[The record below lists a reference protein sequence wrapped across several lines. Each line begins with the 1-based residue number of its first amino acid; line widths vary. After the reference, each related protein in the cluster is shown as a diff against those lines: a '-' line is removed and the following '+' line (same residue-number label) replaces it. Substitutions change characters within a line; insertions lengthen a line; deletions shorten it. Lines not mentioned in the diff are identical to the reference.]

1 MSKKPVFK
9 IRHPGAMLKQTLEEL
24 GVSQYRFAKLTGINP
39 TLLNGICN
47 ERRAITAETAIRLG
61 RAFNCSPLSFLRH
74 QEEFDVQEIQNA
86 KRGAFEHICPLPAY
100 ADPVEA

>member
-1 MSKKPVFK
+1 MTRKFK

-24 GVSQYRFAKLTGINP
+24 GVSQYRFAKLTGINA

-47 ERRAITAETAIRLG
+47 GRRSISAETAIRLG

-74 QEEFDVQEIQNA
+74 QEEYDVQELRRS
-86 KRGAFEHICPLPAY
+86 KRRAFEQICPLPDFAE
-100 ADPVEA
+100 PVEA